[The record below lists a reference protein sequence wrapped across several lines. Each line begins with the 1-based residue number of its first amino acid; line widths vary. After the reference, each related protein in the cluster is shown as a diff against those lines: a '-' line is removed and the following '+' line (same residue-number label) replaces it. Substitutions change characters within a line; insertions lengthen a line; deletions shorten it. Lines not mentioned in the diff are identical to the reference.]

1 MLRSMTIIDRYL
13 LRQFTKTFL
22 ICFLSLLG
30 LYVVFDGFTNLESF
44 LRIADKQGGLL
55 KVVGHYYAY
64 HAILFFD
71 RTVGFVNLIAA
82 MFTVTWIQ
90 RHNELVALMA
100 AGISR
105 VRVAI
110 PVIGAVVVV
119 IVLAALNRELLVP
132 RYRDELSRKPSDLAG
147 DVTKQF
153 SETSDEESD
162 IRLRG
167 ESAVAIRQ
175 EIVKPSFR
183 LPASLDVYGRD
194 ISARTA
200 TYKEPQGNRPT
211 GYLFTGVDRPKEIAR
226 QPSLL
231 LNGRPVVITPRDAPD
246 WLQPDQCF
254 VVSGVSFEQ
263 LTNGQAW
270 RDFSSTAQLIR
281 GLHNPSLYFGGNI
294 RVTVHSRIVQPLL
307 DLTLL
312 FLGLPL
318 VMTRESR
325 NVFIAMGLSAGVTLA
340 FMVFVLALARLGSI
354 YAISPALAV
363 WVPLMIFVPVA
374 VELAISMTK

>member
-1 MLRSMTIIDRYL
+1 MTIIDRYL

-30 LYVVFDGFTNLESF
+30 LYVVFDAFTNLESF
-44 LRIADKQGGLL
+44 LRIADKQGGLP
-55 KVVGHYYAY
+55 KVLGQYYAS

-71 RTVGFVNLIAA
+71 RTVGLVNLAAA

-105 VRVAI
+105 VRVVI
-110 PVIGAVVVV
+110 PVVGAVVVV
-119 IVLAALNRELLVP
+119 IVLAALNRELLIP

-147 DVTKQF
+147 DAAKPF
-153 SETSDEESD
+153 SPQYDEQTD
-162 IRLRG
+162 VFLRG
-167 ESAVAIRQ
+167 ESAVASQQ
-175 EIVKPSFR
+175 EIIKPAFR
-183 LPASLDVYGRD
+183 LPPALDQYGRD
-194 ISARTA
+194 ISAKTA
-200 TYKEPQGNRPT
+200 DYKEAQGNRPR
-211 GYLFTGVDRPKEIAR
+211 GYRFNGVDRPKDIGR

-231 LNGRPVVITPRDAPD
+231 WNGRPVVITPRDAPD

-254 VVSGVSFEQ
+254 VASGVSFEQ
-263 LTNGQAW
+263 LTAGQAW
-270 RDFSSTAQLIR
+270 REFSSTAQLIR
-281 GLHNPSLYFGGNI
+281 GLHNRSLDFGGNI
-294 RVTVHSRIVQPLL
+294 RVTIHGRIAQPLL

-325 NVFIAMGLSAGVTLA
+325 NVFIAMSLSAGVTLA
-340 FMVFVLALARLGSI
+340 FMVFVLAMGHLGSI

-363 WVPLMIFVPVA
+363 WVPLMVFVPAA
-374 VELAISMTK
+374 VELSLSITK

>member
-1 MLRSMTIIDRYL
+1 MKIIDRYL

-30 LYVVFDGFTNLESF
+30 LYVVFDAFTNLESF
-44 LRIADKQGGLL
+44 LRIADKQGGLA
-55 KVVGHYYAY
+55 KVLGQYYVY

-71 RTVGFVNLIAA
+71 RTVGLVNLAAA
-82 MFTVTWIQ
+82 MFTITWIQ

-105 VRVAI
+105 VRVVI
-110 PVIGAVVVV
+110 PVVGAVVVV
-119 IVLAALNRELLVP
+119 IVLAALNRELVIP
-132 RYRDELSRKPSDLAG
+132 RFRDELSRKPSDLAG
-147 DVTKQF
+147 DATKQF
-153 SETSDEESD
+153 SETRDEESD

-167 ESAVAIRQ
+167 ESAVAGRQ
-175 EIVKPSFR
+175 EIIKPNFR
-183 LPASLDVYGRD
+183 LPTELDLYGRD

-200 TYKEPQGNRPT
+200 CYRESHGGRPR
-211 GYLFTGVDRPKEIAR
+211 GYLLTGVDRPKDIAR
-226 QPSLL
+226 QRSLM
-231 LNGRPVVITPRDAPD
+231 LNDRPVVITPRDAPD

-270 RDFSSTAQLIR
+270 REFSSTAQLIR
-281 GLHNPSLYFGGNI
+281 GLHNPSLFFGGNI
-294 RVTVHSRIVQPLL
+294 RVTIHRRIVQPLM

-318 VMTRESR
+318 IMTRESR
-325 NVFIAMGLSAGVTLA
+325 NVFIAMSLAAGVTLA
-340 FMVFVLALARLGSI
+340 FMVFVLACERLGSI
-354 YAISPALAV
+354 DAISPALAV
-363 WVPLMIFVPVA
+363 WVPLMVFVPA
-374 VELAISMTK
+374 AEEMARSIAK